1 MNDSKEKIMKKILL
15 AFAFALCSVSAAMA
29 HEAGETSAHHHAGMR
44 AFTSPEVNIMEFENI
59 FSGTFHGSY
68 MQMSPNKK
76 QDGYEGYVLYNGKKI
91 KAELA
96 PQQVKGSDGKKIQ
109 KLGGKFGDVSFVFD
123 SLDAK
128 NGVYTFKHGEE
139 TATVSI
145 LFEYRKG
152 KHMVNPVFVVKNNN
166 RSYIV
171 RMEGESC
178 YGRGLYFAAMLYG
191 MSNFD
196 ANPVQVKAVPPAA
209 PATDKPAEK
218 K

>member
-1 MNDSKEKIMKKILL
+1 MRKII
-15 AFAFALCSVSAAMA
+15 FAIAMTICTVSVAMA
-29 HEAGETSAHHHAGMR
+29 HEAGETSAHHHEGMR
-44 AFTSPEVNIMEFENI
+44 AFSSPEVNIMEFENN

-68 MQMSPNKK
+68 MQMSVNKK
-76 QDGYEGYVLYNGKKI
+76 QDGYEGYVLYKGKKI

-96 PQQVKGSDGKKIQ
+96 PQQVKGSDGKKTQ

-128 NGVYTFKHGEE
+128 NGVYTFKRGEE

-171 RMEGESC
+171 RMEGECC
-178 YGRGLYFAAMLYG
+178 YGRGLYYAAMLYG
-191 MSNFD
+191 MSSFD
-196 ANPVQVKAVPPAA
+196 SNPVQSKAAAPAA
-209 PATDKPAEK
+209 PVPDKPAK
-218 K
+218 

>member
-1 MNDSKEKIMKKILL
+1 MKKILF

-44 AFTSPEVNIMEFENI
+44 AFSSPEVNIMEFENN
-59 FSGTFHGSY
+59 FSGTFHGTY

-76 QDGYEGYVLYNGKKI
+76 QDGYEGYVLYNGRKI

-96 PQQVKGSDGKKIQ
+96 PQQVKGSDGKKTQ

-128 NGVYTFKHGEE
+128 NGVYTFRRGEE

-145 LFEYRKG
+145 IFEYRKG

-196 ANPVQVKAVPPAA
+196 ANPVQAKAVPPAA